1 MRRIT
6 YYRIQKESMK
16 AMRKGQRYHPA
27 LEISFR
33 DRTGTHTH
41 ILSAGYADALDVYRQ
56 GRETYI
62 LSINPRL
69 GYVGLQVF
77 EGAVDVGDIFLQE
90 GQVAETIGSLDLA
103 PYTLIRRLREY
114 VNP

>member
-6 YYRIQKESMK
+6 NYRIQKESME
-16 AMRKGQRYHPA
+16 AMRKGQRFHPA

-33 DRTGTHTH
+33 DRSGTHTH
-41 ILSAGYADALDVYRQ
+41 TLGAGYADVLYVYRQ
-56 GRETYI
+56 DRETYV
-62 LSINPRL
+62 LSINTGL

-77 EGAVDVGDIFLQE
+77 EGAVDVGDIFLQD
-90 GQVAETIGSLDLA
+90 GQVEETIRSMNLA
-103 PYTLIRRLREY
+103 PYTLIRRLREC